1 MRATRPFPAIL
12 ASLVLALV
20 AVGLP
25 IPAWAAPSPTPAG
38 LAYLGDSR
46 QVVIVTAPS
55 WRSTTATLSTYERS
69 GDSWTRVHGPTP
81 AFLGYG
87 GLAPAA
93 ERRQGTGTTPAGAFD
108 IVSAFGRRA
117 DPGTQLP
124 YRRVDGNDAWT
135 YNPRVPATYNV
146 FQDAPVSWRS
156 YGKYVE
162 RLESYGRQYDFVAVL
177 GYNLPEGRITRSD
190 RGVRRTD
197 QPADTRAGGGIFL
210 HVSNGKPT
218 AGCISIPHSTMRSV
232 LAWLDPAKDPV
243 LVVGPRAKIAS
254 FSRS

>member
-12 ASLVLALV
+12 ATLIVALV

-25 IPAWAAPSPTPAG
+25 IPAWAAPSTTPAG
-38 LAYLGDSR
+38 LTYLGDSR

-69 GDSWTRVHGPTP
+69 GDTWTRVHGPIP

-93 ERRQGTGTTPAGAFD
+93 QRRQSTGTTPAGAFD
-108 IVSAFGRRA
+108 IVNAFGRRA
-117 DPGTQLP
+117 DPGTRLP
-124 YRRVDGNDAWT
+124 YRRVDGNDAWP

-146 FQDAPVSWRS
+146 FQDSPVSWRS

-162 RLESYGRQYDFVAVL
+162 RLASYGRQYDYVAVL
-177 GYNLPEGRITRSD
+177 DYNLPDGRITRND

-210 HVSNGKPT
+210 HVSKGKPT
-218 AGCISIPHSTMRSV
+218 AGCISIEHGAMRSV
-232 LAWLDPAKDPV
+232 LRWMDRAKDPV
-243 LVVGPRAKIAS
+243 LVVGPRSEIES